1 MGLRN
6 RQRKRLNWNSPPV
19 AEPVGTIGLMD
30 RQIRTSQLGDTG
42 IILVGPKFP
51 ENIGASARIASN
63 FGIAQLVVV
72 TELVF
77 DQERMLK
84 MATHKAAHLI
94 ETMRICRT
102 TAEAAEPFHFIV
114 GTTARQGRHRPKDQ
128 TPRDV
133 MAEIVPIFT
142 GNRIGLMFGP
152 EDSGLSNE
160 DLDFCQ
166 FASTI
171 PTAGFSSLNLAQAVA
186 IHCYELYTAINSRPF
201 AKIPKSDFANS
212 FDLEGMYA
220 HLEEALVEVTF
231 IRDTNR
237 IYWMRNIR
245 QFLGRMQ
252 LKKKEASMIRGICRK
267 LLWHTRQ
274 EPGMAQSKEYPLK
287 EPLL

>member
-1 MGLRN
+1 
-6 RQRKRLNWNSPPV
+6 
-19 AEPVGTIGLMD
+19 MD
-30 RQIRTSQLGDTG
+30 RQIPTSRLGDTG

-63 FGIAQLVVV
+63 FGISQLIVV
-72 TELVF
+72 TEEAF

-94 ETMRICRT
+94 ETMRVCRT

-114 GTTARQGRHRPKDQ
+114 GTTARQGRHRPQDQ
-128 TPRDV
+128 TPREV
-133 MAEIVPIFT
+133 MAAIDPVFA

-160 DLDFCQ
+160 DLDLCQ

-171 PTAGFSSLNLAQAVA
+171 PTAGFASLNLAQAVA
-186 IHCYELYTAINSRPF
+186 IHCYELYTAINTNPF
-201 AKIPKSDFANS
+201 ARVPKSNFANS
-212 FDLEGMYA
+212 FDLEGMYE
-220 HLEEALVEVTF
+220 HIEEALAAVSF

-267 LLWHTRQ
+267 MLWHSRQ
-274 EPGMAQSKEYPLK
+274 APEITPAEAYPFKETSL
-287 EPLL
+287 

>member
-1 MGLRN
+1 MN
-6 RQRKRLNWNSPPV
+6 RQTPV
-19 AEPVGTIGLMD
+19 DCLG
-30 RQIRTSQLGDTG
+30 QIG

-63 FGIAQLVVV
+63 FGIA
-72 TELVF
+72 ELLIVSDEMF

-94 ETMRICRT
+94 RKMRVYRT
-102 TAEAAEPFHFIV
+102 TAEAAASFHFIV
-114 GTTARQGRHRPKDQ
+114 GTTARQGRHRPQDQ
-128 TPRDV
+128 TPREV
-133 MAEIVPIFT
+133 MAEIAPLSA

-152 EDSGLSNE
+152 EDTGLSNE

-186 IHCYELYTAINSRPF
+186 IHCYELYTAVNTNPF
-201 AKIPKSDFANS
+201 AAIPKSEFANS
-212 FDLEGMYA
+212 FDLEGMYE
-220 HLEEALVEVTF
+220 HIEETLTGVTF
-231 IRDTNR
+231 LHDTNR

-245 QFLGRMQ
+245 QFLGRVR

-267 LLWHTRQ
+267 LLWHNRQ
-274 EPGMAQSKEYPLK
+274 PQEITPPQDRPVEEATQ
-287 EPLL
+287 